1 MAVLSALTGL
11 GMMLVLVL
19 FTVGLLLLAA
29 HAQRARDEV
38 IARQVGLTDAIHRRF
53 GAVVAPVV
61 ERRRG
66 GGWRAVIAVP
76 FARPDMV
83 AGVVSL
89 TERTLAGPLRTP
101 VEILLTAQ
109 RGPAAMPERGNEPI
123 SRHRNGAAVAA

>member
-1 MAVLSALTGL
+1 VLTAVAGL
-11 GMMLVLVL
+11 GMMLTLVL
-19 FTVGLLLLAA
+19 LTIGLLGLAGRIQ
-29 HAQRARDEV
+29 HARAEV
-38 IARQVGLTDAIHRRF
+38 TMRQVKLTDAIHSRF

-66 GGWRAVIAVP
+66 GGWRAVIPVP

-89 TERTLAGPLRTP
+89 TEGTLAGPERVP

-109 RGPAAMPERGNEPI
+109 RAAPTVAPGRCTGPL
-123 SRHRNGAAVAA
+123 SRHRDGTPLAA

>member
-1 MAVLSALTGL
+1 MLTAVAGF
-11 GMMLVLVL
+11 GMMLTLVL
-19 FTVGLLLLAA
+19 LTIGLLGLAGRIQ
-29 HAQRARDEV
+29 HARAEV
-38 IARQVGLTDAIHRRF
+38 TMRQVKLTDAIHSRF

-66 GGWRAVIAVP
+66 GGWRAVIPVP

-89 TERTLAGPLRTP
+89 TERMLAGPERGP

-109 RGPAAMPERGNEPI
+109 RTATTVAPGQCTGPL
-123 SRHRNGAAVAA
+123 SRHRDGTPLAA

>member
-1 MAVLSALTGL
+1 MAVLSALIGL

-19 FTVGLLLLAA
+19 FTVGLLLLATR
-29 HAQRARDEV
+29 AQRARDEV

-66 GGWRAVIAVP
+66 GGWRAVIPVP

-89 TERTLAGPLRTP
+89 TERTLAGPGGTP

-109 RGPAAMPERGNEPI
+109 RRPAAMPERGNEPI

>member
-1 MAVLSALTGL
+1 VLTAVAGL
-11 GMMLVLVL
+11 GMILGLVLL
-19 FTVGLLLLAA
+19 TVGLLTLAGRL
-29 HAQRARDEV
+29 QRARAEV
-38 IARQVGLTDAIHRRF
+38 TLRQVVLTDAIHSRF

-66 GGWRAVIAVP
+66 GGWRAVIPVP

-89 TERTLAGPLRTP
+89 TERTLAGPQRVP

-109 RGPAAMPERGNEPI
+109 RGPATVVAGRGSGPLPRE
-123 SRHRNGAAVAA
+123 RNGTAIAA

>member
-1 MAVLSALTGL
+1 VLTAMAGL

-19 FTVGLLLLAA
+19 LTIGLLTLAGRMQ
-29 HAQRARDEV
+29 HARAEV
-38 IARQVGLTDAIHRRF
+38 TIRQVVLTDAIHSRF

-66 GGWRAVIAVP
+66 GGWRAVIPVP

-83 AGVVSL
+83 AGVVSV
-89 TERTLAGPLRTP
+89 TERTLAGSERVP

-109 RGPAAMPERGNEPI
+109 RGAATAVAGRCSGPLP
-123 SRHRNGAAVAA
+123 RHRNGTAIAA

>member
-1 MAVLSALTGL
+1 VLSLLAGV
-11 GMMLVLVL
+11 GMMLVVVL
-19 FTVGLLLLAA
+19 LTVGLLLLATR
-29 HAQRARDEV
+29 AQRVRAEV

-89 TERTLAGPLRTP
+89 TVRTLAGSVSTP

-109 RGPAAMPERGNEPI
+109 RGPAATPGRGNGPMPRR
-123 SRHRNGAAVAA
+123 SDAAVAA